1 MFNEEDFKG
10 TPINI
15 CYVKSDYLKY
25 IRKFDYRIPI
35 KTNRKF
41 IGLVI
46 LINGSQYVVPL
57 TSKSSKERV
66 SSGKRKRSPVVTT
79 NLKDVA
85 DILHNNMFPVP
96 SVEIEKIKDI
106 SYFTDPYLNYEYRLI
121 RKKRAAIN
129 IKSMNVYRNRY
140 IQKNKDYLFL
150 NKICCDF
157 KKLEEECKR
166 WSYNHLFIQLKK

>member
-1 MFNEEDFKG
+1 MFNEDDFKG

-46 LINGSQYVVPL
+46 RINGSQYVVPL

-121 RKKRAAIN
+121 RKKWVAIN

-157 KKLEEECKR
+157 KKLEEECKG
-166 WSYNHLFIQLKK
+166 